1 MDESVGLCHRRVA
14 EDDCHLPSRGEKVE
28 LFRHRVAWGECFLVA
43 WMVGPGAVG
52 GYRVVSLV
60 SKVAPPDANPDG
72 LADLWNLDDCRMVG
86 CSVASP
92 DVEAE
97 NCLGEWWG
105 GSRVWYW
112 DAYLVGLLDESLQ
125 VAWKVL

>member
-1 MDESVGLCHRRVA
+1 
-14 EDDCHLPSRGEKVE
+14 

-52 GYRVVSLV
+52 GYWVVSLV

-72 LADLWNLDDCRMVG
+72 LADQWNPDDCWMVG
-86 CSVASP
+86 CLGAST
-92 DVEAE
+92 DVVAE
-97 NCLGEWWG
+97 NYRDEWWG

-112 DAYLVGLLDESLQ
+112 DEYLVGSLVGLLDESLQ
-125 VAWKVL
+125 VAWTVL